1 MPGSRN
7 CPPWVSADRAIA
19 PPSGTLIVMSAL
31 WFAPL
36 AVGAAGAVA
45 AVVLSRA
52 LGRDVAK
59 LQASL
64 RPLRTRGTPRRTGPG
79 RSYNRPGRSL

>member
-1 MPGSRN
+1 M
-7 CPPWVSADRAIA
+7 A
-19 PPSGTLIVMSAL
+19 MSAL

-36 AVGAAGAVA
+36 AVSAAGAVG
-45 AVVLSRA
+45 AVVLARS

-64 RPLRTRGTPRRTGPG
+64 RPLRTRGPRRDDPD
-79 RSYNRPGRSL
+79 RSL

>member
-1 MPGSRN
+1 M
-7 CPPWVSADRAIA
+7 
-19 PPSGTLIVMSAL
+19 TMSAF

-36 AVGAAGAVA
+36 AVTVGGAVA
-45 AVVLSRA
+45 AVLFARS

-64 RPLRTRGTPRRTGPG
+64 RPLRARRGRVTRRGYPD
-79 RSYNRPGRSL
+79 RSL

>member
-1 MPGSRN
+1 
-7 CPPWVSADRAIA
+7 
-19 PPSGTLIVMSAL
+19 MSAV

-36 AVGAAGAVA
+36 AVSVAGAVA
-45 AVVLSRA
+45 VAALARS

-64 RPLRTRGTPRRTGPG
+64 RPLRTRGPRKGHPD
-79 RSYNRPGRSL
+79 RST

>member
-1 MPGSRN
+1 
-7 CPPWVSADRAIA
+7 
-19 PPSGTLIVMSAL
+19 MSAL

-36 AVGAAGAVA
+36 AVGVAGAVA
-45 AVVLSRA
+45 IAAVARS

-64 RPLRTRGTPRRTGPG
+64 RPLRAREARRGRAG
-79 RSYNRPGRSL
+79 RSI